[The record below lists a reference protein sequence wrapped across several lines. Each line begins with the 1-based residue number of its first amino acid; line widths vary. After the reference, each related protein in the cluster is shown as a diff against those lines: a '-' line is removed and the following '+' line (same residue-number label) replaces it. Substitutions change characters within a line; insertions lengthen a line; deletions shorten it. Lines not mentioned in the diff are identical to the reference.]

1 MSRGCR
7 WLYLFR
13 LSVEA
18 LAATPV
24 APEPTAE
31 PTAEPTT
38 AEAPPPPVPLAAT
51 PPDPT
56 VPEPAPSEAAEPA
69 AEPAAK
75 KSKPVIAAAFGKGI
89 TVASEDG
96 KYSLQIRGRVQA
108 QANMLTQPEAAP
120 DVAFLIRR
128 MRLTF
133 RGNLFSKDLEFYIQL
148 GFAPRDMESDLL
160 IPLRDAF
167 ITWRGLRDLNIAF
180 GQKKIPFNRER
191 VTSSSSLQLVDRSA
205 SNTEFTVDRDIGVQ
219 LSSDDLGGLGGRLG
233 YQLGVFTGDGRNRVN
248 AGPGLLYVARVQVQ
262 PTGAFE
268 DSYVQS
274 DLSRD
279 PKARLSIGGGVAF
292 NHLAQRD
299 RSSIGS
305 FYELGG
311 FNQLHGE
318 ADLMFKCAGFSL
330 TSEVLYRRAVDGPV
344 NTGEVDGETVTEVA
358 RDGYGV
364 MAQAG
369 YLFGPAPVEIAA
381 RYSEVFPLGEQT
393 ALAARR
399 EVTAGMSWYPM
410 KHDLKLQG
418 DYTWISLPGED
429 APSQHQ
435 VRVQTQVAF

>member
-1 MSRGCR
+1 MSRLCG
-7 WLYLFR
+7 WLCLCCV
-13 LSVEA
+13 SVA
-18 LAATPV
+18 TFAAAPV
-24 APEPTAE
+24 AAAEPATGPTA
-31 PTAEPTT
+31 
-38 AEAPPPPVPLAAT
+38 AEAPPQTEPLVASPPSPI
-51 PPDPT
+51 
-56 VPEPAPSEAAEPA
+56 VPEPASPEATRAAPA
-69 AEPAAK
+69 TEAPAK
-75 KSKPVIAAAFGKGI
+75 KNKPVIAAAFGKGI

-96 KYSLQIRGRVQA
+96 KYALQIRGRVQA
-108 QANMLTQPEAAP
+108 QANVVTQPDEAP

-133 RGNLFSKDLEFYIQL
+133 RGNLFSRDLEFYIQL
-148 GFAPRDMESDLL
+148 GFAPRDMEPDLL

-167 ITWRGLRDLNIAF
+167 VTWRGLRDLNIAF

-205 SNTEFTVDRDIGVQ
+205 SNAEFTVDRDIGLQ
-219 LSSDDLGGLGGRLG
+219 FSSDDLGGLGGHLG

-274 DLSRD
+274 DFSRD
-279 PKARLSIGGGVAF
+279 PKARLSMGGGVAF

-299 RSSIGS
+299 RSSIGT

-330 TSEVLYRRAVDGPV
+330 TSELLFRKAVDGPV

-393 ALAARR
+393 ALSARR
-399 EVTAGMSWYPM
+399 EVTGGMSWYPM
-410 KHDLKLQG
+410 KHELKLQA
-418 DYTWISLPGED
+418 DYTWISTPGAD
-429 APSQHQ
+429 AQGQHQ